1 MPGTPILFKLH
12 KPQGDR
18 IVGFGLF
25 SRHDVVPTWLA
36 WEAFE
41 GGNGAPNLAVM
52 RSQIED
58 YRRKS
63 GTPGASRAGD
73 YLIGCTILAQPI
85 FLDRAAWVRP
95 PDDWPLS
102 VQVGKSY
109 DLDQGEGARVWQDV
123 LASASSVR
131 GGASLSGPLSD
142 PTGRYGEPTLVRP
155 RLGQG
160 SFRFAV
166 TAAYASACAVT
177 HEHSLPAL
185 EAAHIRPFAEEG
197 SHDVSNGLLLRS
209 DIHRLFDKGY
219 VSITAKHEFV
229 VSRRLKDDF
238 DNGHSYYPL
247 NGRTIQ
253 LPQNV
258 AEYPDQRQ
266 LEWHVGERFLG

>member
-1 MPGTPILFKLH
+1 MLGRILLTDYEWFEYLRGHGPFDEVNFWRPSDTRTPRIMPGTPILFKLH

-25 SRHDVVPTWLA
+25 SRHDVVPVWLA

-41 GGNGAPNLAVM
+41 SGNGAPNLAVM

-58 YRRKS
+58 YRKKS

-109 DLDQGEGARVWQDV
+109 DLDGGEGARVWQDV

-131 GGASLSGPLSD
+131 GGASLSGPLS
-142 PTGRYGEPTLVRP
+142 
-155 RLGQG
+155 
-160 SFRFAV
+160 
-166 TAAYASACAVT
+166 
-177 HEHSLPAL
+177 
-185 EAAHIRPFAEEG
+185 
-197 SHDVSNGLLLRS
+197 
-209 DIHRLFDKGY
+209 
-219 VSITAKHEFV
+219 
-229 VSRRLKDDF
+229 
-238 DNGHSYYPL
+238 
-247 NGRTIQ
+247 
-253 LPQNV
+253 
-258 AEYPDQRQ
+258 
-266 LEWHVGERFLG
+266 